1 MSTADRFHSLDAVR
15 ATALL
20 SGIALHAAM
29 SFMPGMREINW
40 PISDDST
47 SLTLSGTFFV
57 IHIFRMCLFY
67 AIAGFFAHL
76 LLHKVGTSSFVKN
89 RLRRIAFPLI
99 AGMLLIGPTLLIP
112 FLWARAQLGNPGLP
126 ALQPNPDVQMPMWAH
141 FWFLYLLLQLY
152 LLCLVVRWLVS
163 WMDRR
168 GGMRATLDRMI
179 AWLIEHRLAAAVF
192 AAPTAVI
199 LYFTPWW
206 QMWLGI
212 PTPLMGLIPSLPAVI
227 GFGSA
232 FAFGWFLHRQTGLL
246 ETLRRDWLGY
256 LLVAAT
262 ASAGAIWLVGV
273 PAKFYNFA
281 LPNTERAV
289 YAVAYNLACWCWM
302 LGLIGAAVRYL
313 SRPSTT
319 WRYLADASFFM
330 YIVHLTIVNTLQA
343 WVMRWPLHW
352 SVKYVFVLAA
362 TFALLLLM
370 YHYLVRSTFVGQF
383 LNGRRYPRN
392 ASVTSAPS
400 TSPG

>member
-1 MSTADRFHSLDAVR
+1 MLADRFHSLDAVR
-15 ATALL
+15 AFALL

-29 SFMPGMREINW
+29 SFMPGMREGNW

-47 SLTLSGTFFV
+47 SLALSGGFFV

-76 LLHKVGTSSFVKN
+76 LLHRIGTSSFMKN
-89 RLRRIAFPLI
+89 RLRRIALPLLAGLVLI
-99 AGMLLIGPTLLIP
+99 APTLLVP
-112 FLWARAQLGNPGLP
+112 FIWGRSQLGISGLP
-126 ALQPNPDVQMPMWAH
+126 TLQSPIPDPQMPPWAH

-152 LLCLVVRWLVS
+152 ALILVVRWTILGA
-163 WMDRR
+163 DR
-168 GGMRATLDRMI
+168 GGRLRAALDRGF
-179 AWLIEHRLAAAVF
+179 AWLIANRLASVAF
-192 AAPTAVI
+192 AAPTALI

-206 QMWLGI
+206 QMWTGI
-212 PTPLMGLIPSLPAVI
+212 PTPIMGLVPNGPAVI

-232 FAFGWFLHRQTGLL
+232 FVFGWLLHRQTNLL
-246 ETLRRDWLGY
+246 DTLQRHWLAH
-256 LLVAAT
+256 LAVAAI
-262 ASAGAIWLVGV
+262 ASAIALWLVGV
-273 PAKFYNFA
+273 HPKFYVFP
-281 LPNTERAV
+281 LPPVERAG
-289 YAVAYNLACWCWM
+289 YAIAYNLACWCWM
-302 LGLIGAAVRYL
+302 LGLVGAAVRYL
-313 SRPSTT
+313 SRPSAT

-352 SVKYVFVLAA
+352 SVKYVFVLAVA
-362 TFALLLLM
+362 FALLLLM